1 MQIEIG
7 ELERKYA
14 SLRISDPARQSRLTA
29 SISEHGQ
36 QTPVLVV
43 PQGAAGYV
51 LIDGYRRVAALE
63 ALACD
68 VVEAQVLS
76 LSEPEALILSHRFEA
91 TRLRSALEEAW
102 LLRELVEVHGRSQAE
117 LALAL
122 QRSVSWI
129 SRRLA
134 LVRALP
140 ESIQSAVRGGQIPPQ
155 AAMKFLVPL
164 ARAKR
169 SDATKLV
176 ERLEG
181 RRISVRQ
188 VETLYLAWR
197 RGDREQ
203 RQRLIERPWLYLKAA
218 EEAHAPQPIPEVRE
232 DDRLEQILEGL
243 VALGHQA
250 RRRLR
255 RGVLQR
261 VDERQRRSLRAGWR
275 QVELVMASVARLM
288 EDGEDHEQD
297 ARSANARDDSSAAR
311 TGSRD
316 PGNLTAVACVEELG
330 AARSA

>member
-7 ELERKYA
+7 ELDRKYA
-14 SLRISDPARQSRLTA
+14 PLRIADPARQSRLTA

-43 PQGAAGYV
+43 PRDAAGYV

-63 ALACD
+63 ALARD

-102 LLRELVEVHGRSQAE
+102 LLRELVEVHGRSQPE

-122 QRSVSWI
+122 QRSVSWV

-140 ESIQSAVRGGQIPPQ
+140 ESIQSAVRRGQIPAQ

-164 ARAKR
+164 ARAKCD
-169 SDATKLV
+169 DATRLV
-176 ERLEG
+176 ERLED

-188 VETLYLAWR
+188 VETLYLGWK

-203 RQRLIERPWLYLKAA
+203 RQRLIDRPWLYLKTA
-218 EEAHAPQPIPEVRE
+218 EETRAPEPVPEVGE
-232 DDRLEQILEGL
+232 DDGLEQILEGL
-243 VALGHQA
+243 VALGHRA
-250 RRRLR
+250 RRRLC

-261 VDERQRRSLRAGWR
+261 ISARQRRSLRGGWR

-288 EDGEDHEQD
+288 EDEGDRKQD
-297 ARSANARDDSSAAR
+297 ARSGDPRNDSSTPR

-316 PGNLTAVACVEELG
+316 PDDLTAVACVEELG
-330 AARSA
+330 AAHSA